1 MFQVFQRNIAKEMQ
15 FLKIFKPLLF
25 LTELSWECEFFPV
38 LRSLSAISKKCSL
51 IDFVNAGRKF

>member
-1 MFQVFQRNIAKEMQ
+1 MQ
-15 FLKIFKPLLF
+15 FLKIFKALLF

-38 LRSLSAISKKCSL
+38 LSSLSAISKKCSL